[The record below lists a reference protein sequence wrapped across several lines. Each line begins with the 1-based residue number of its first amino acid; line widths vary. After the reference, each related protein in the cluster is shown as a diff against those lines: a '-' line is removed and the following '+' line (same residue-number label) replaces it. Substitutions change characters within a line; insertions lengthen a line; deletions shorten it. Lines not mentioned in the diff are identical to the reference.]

1 MAALPEEILFVSEC
15 AYSPC
20 SRPWWICRCCYR
32 GHKYCSEACSKV
44 ARREKKRQYNRDHQQ
59 GPGREG
65 HVERQQAY
73 RLQQAK
79 LGADSKKIVTDQ
91 SSLEPPFDGKL
102 VSASEHELKL
112 PVESSATTAEAN
124 QVDSA
129 SCRRCGRQSVLVEP
143 LCERRRIVA
152 LLKGRA
158 RSQPHSCRPE
168 KSTTT
173 RQALADYMEA
183 IRDTYVGLPITAR
196 RLRRNELE
204 LARQLYRE
212 GVASVHVEAA
222 LLVETARRVLR
233 NKPHP
238 IQPIRSLHDIVPII
252 EQARVCG
259 VNEGYVHYLRHKLR
273 QVLEG
278 KGAASARAQARSR
291 ARASPWR

>member
-15 AYSPC
+15 AYPPC

-32 GHKYCSEACSKV
+32 GNKYCSKTCSEL

-65 HVERQQAY
+65 HAERQRA
-73 RLQQAK
+73 RRMQQAK
-79 LGADSKKIVTDQ
+79 LGAGSKRIVTDQ
-91 SSLEPPFDGKL
+91 SSLEPPSDVKL
-102 VSASEHELKL
+102 VVSEHELEL
-112 PVESSATTAEAN
+112 SAESSMTTTEAN

-129 SCRRCGRQSVLVEP
+129 SCRHCGRQSVLVEP

-158 RSQPHSCRPE
+158 RCRPDRS
-168 KSTTT
+168 STMT
-173 RQALADYMEA
+173 LGEDFADYMEV
-183 IRDTYVGLPITAR
+183 IGDTYVALPITAR
-196 RLRRNELE
+196 RLRHNEVK
-204 LARQLYRE
+204 LAQQLYRE

-222 LLVETARRVLR
+222 LLVETARRVLG

-238 IQPIRSLHDIVPII
+238 IQSIRSLHDIVPII
-252 EQARVCG
+252 EQARDCK

-273 QVLEG
+273 QVLEH
-278 KGAASARAQARSR
+278 KGTASAKARTRTRTR
-291 ARASPWR
+291 ARASPRR